1 MNLSVKLLIC
11 TCLAILFLTLSA
23 RQIFAIEDPLS
34 KQNNKIGIHI
44 LFPSELEDAAK
55 LVNSS
60 GGSWGYVTIPIQSGD
75 KDLEKWQIFME
86 DARKLHLIPII
97 RLSTEGDYF
106 NTSIWRKPNSSDVD
120 DFANFL
126 NSLEWPTK
134 NRYIVVF
141 NEVNRGDE
149 WGGSP
154 DPADYASLL
163 SLSVSVFKSRNSDFF
178 IITSGLD
185 NASADIPGQSINSL
199 NFLSLMNDAV
209 PGIFNQVDGLSSHAY
224 PNPGFSQPPDVVSS
238 SNIVSYR
245 FEKETISN
253 FSNKNHPIFIT
264 EAGWPTTSVLEE
276 KASEYL
282 KKALDEIWT
291 DGEIVAITPFLLKAG
306 SGPFEGFSFI
316 KNDGTNGKYY
326 QAIENFKK
334 TSGKPTINK
343 KGVLGKKEKKDLPI
357 IDFRSEEDRK
367 IKIKTAEILF
377 RFLIRF

>member
-1 MNLSVKLLIC
+1 MKLIIVVFIAFFLAFTPLSV
-11 TCLAILFLTLSA
+11 LAV
-23 RQIFAIEDPLS
+23 ENPLD
-34 KQNNKIGIHI
+34 KPNNKIGIHI
-44 LFPSELEDAAK
+44 LFPSELEDASK

-75 KDLEKWQIFME
+75 KDLEKWQIFMD
-86 DARKLHLIPII
+86 DARRLRLIPII
-97 RLSTEGDYF
+97 RLSTEGNYF
-106 NTSIWRKPNSSDVD
+106 NTSVWRKPEPSDVV

-126 NSLEWPTK
+126 NSLDWPIK

-154 DPADYASLL
+154 DPADYANLL
-163 SLSVSVFKSRNSDFF
+163 NLAVSVFKSRNSDFF
-178 IITSGLD
+178 IISGGLD

-238 SNIVSYR
+238 SSIVSYR

-334 TSGKPTINK
+334 ISGKPTINK
-343 KGVLGKKEKKDLPI
+343 KSVLGKKEKKDLPI